1 MAKFEGKFGSNRAG
15 TKIEGN
21 FGSNRTK
28 KAKATSSP
36 GPKKR
41 GRPKKTE
48 AKEGNE
54 WLVVLQQ

>member
-36 GPKKR
+36 DPKKR

-48 AKEGNE
+48 AKEGN
-54 WLVVLQQ
+54 

>member
-1 MAKFEGKFGSNRAG
+1 MAETKFGSNRKRG
-15 TKIEGN
+15 TVIEGN

-36 GPKKR
+36 ETKKR

-48 AKEGNE
+48 VKE
-54 WLVVLQQ
+54 

>member
-28 KAKATSSP
+28 KAKAKTSP
-36 GPKKR
+36 ETKNR

-48 AKEGNE
+48 VKE
-54 WLVVLQQ
+54 

>member
-28 KAKATSSP
+28 KAKP
-36 GPKKR
+36 GPTEGKKR

-48 AKEGNE
+48 AKEGN
-54 WLVVLQQ
+54 

>member
-1 MAKFEGKFGSNRAG
+1 MAKFECKFGSNRAG

-28 KAKATSSP
+28 KAKAKP
-36 GPKKR
+36 GPTEGRKR

-48 AKEGNE
+48 AKEGN
-54 WLVVLQQ
+54 

>member
-28 KAKATSSP
+28 KAKAKTSP
-36 GPKKR
+36 EPKKR
-41 GRPKKTE
+41 GRPKKL
-48 AKEGNE
+48 KQRKVING
-54 WLVVLQQ
+54 W